1 MNLEISDYKELLNIV
16 NLQRLVRIVK
26 ASLNLEKI
34 LAESKKYRD
43 RIYIVKD
50 IILTLSEY
58 GELNQTSLFSFCGLN
73 ISKHKQILD
82 NLEQND
88 IIQRTETIDGKR
100 TITIFKVTQKGMEFC
115 HEILEPYEQ
124 LFPRSGKS
132 SKSSVNLGSLFF
144 F

>member
-1 MNLEISDYKELLNIV
+1 M
-16 NLQRLVRIVK
+16 
-26 ASLNLEKI
+26 
-34 LAESKKYRD
+34 AEPKKYRD

-58 GELNQTSLFSFCGLN
+58 GELNQTALFSFCGLN

-88 IIQRTETIDGKR
+88 IIQRTEKVEGKR
-100 TITIFKVTQKGMEFC
+100 AVTIFKVTPKGMNFC
-115 HEILEPYEQ
+115 HEILEPYEK

-132 SKSSVNLGSLFF
+132 SDSLNFGCLFF
-144 F
+144 V